1 MKKLHIFILM
11 ILVLSACSGNSQSK
25 LKRYGVKSGMVQYK
39 ITTSGNVMGGTI
51 SGSGTA
57 SLYFKDW
64 GAVELKE
71 EKSTKTTSMKLFG
84 RSKVDKQS
92 THTMDKLDNGKS
104 YSVDF
109 NEKVIYVKNDPMME
123 MMKESGTDAGEAG
136 KKMLESMGGKKI
148 GNEKYMGYDCEVW
161 SIPGGKEW
169 IYKGVVLKVDVQMM
183 GVRTVKEAT
192 DVKFDVSV
200 PGSKFELPD
209 FPIKKLDEMMGG
221 QNFDNGM
228 SGEDNVD
235 AATKAEYLKKMQN
248 MSFEEW
254 KKMVTEDDPEMKK
267 LSDEELRQQYDM
279 MQQMLKMA
287 SPK

>member
-51 SGSGTA
+51 SGSGTS

-183 GVRTVKEAT
+183 GVRTLEEAT

-200 PGSKFELPD
+200 PDSKFELPD

-254 KKMVTEDDPEMKK
+254 KKMIIEEDPAMKNM
-267 LSDEELRQQYDM
+267 SDEELRQQYDM

-287 SPK
+287 SPE